1 MKAQIDIENS
11 KTGLVDTINVKVI
24 KCDKDNEIIFD
35 ISLLNDKELKLL
47 KDAINQELQYTDIE
61 LFFIGYSNIPE
72 FGPDYNYE
80 LIENKLILKYIKKN
94 TKIHIEEKN
103 EDWTLNYG
111 EEFNS
116 LVQDFLK
123 TNYKYL
129 LIYESNGLK
138 SKYYKNK
145 PKDSIFMTLFFNK
158 NYKKIALFK
167 RNKEISN
174 NLRDNLEYINSYSE
188 D

>member
-24 KCDKDNEIIFD
+24 KYDKDNEIIFD
-35 ISLLNDKELKLL
+35 ISSLNYKELNLL

-61 LFFIGYSNIPE
+61 LFFIGDSNIPE

-116 LVQDFLK
+116 LV
-123 TNYKYL
+123 
-129 LIYESNGLK
+129 
-138 SKYYKNK
+138 
-145 PKDSIFMTLFFNK
+145 
-158 NYKKIALFK
+158 
-167 RNKEISN
+167 
-174 NLRDNLEYINSYSE
+174 
-188 D
+188 

>member
-61 LFFIGYSNIPE
+61 LFFIGDSNIPE

-129 LIYESNGLK
+129 LIY
-138 SKYYKNK
+138 
-145 PKDSIFMTLFFNK
+145 D
-158 NYKKIALFK
+158 
-167 RNKEISN
+167 
-174 NLRDNLEYINSYSE
+174 
-188 D
+188 